1 MGSESSNYS
10 CRVPDDLAQ
19 EVDQKRERAHPET
32 GEALAKSQ
40 AVERGLELWVNRP
53 TWRDHAH
60 AAAVH
65 LSILAV
71 VAFVTG
77 ETTEVLSI
85 QESAMLAWV
94 LLSVAAGALALS
106 EFAGVIKES
115 RFDVRQLLARLRGS
129 EE

>member
-1 MGSESSNYS
+1 MASDSSNYS

-32 GEALAKSQ
+32 GEAIKKSK

-71 VAFVTG
+71 VAFVSG
-77 ETTEVLSI
+77 ETTEVLTI
-85 QESAMLAWV
+85 HEAAMLSWV
-94 LLSVAAGALALS
+94 LLSVAAGTLAMS
-106 EFAGVIKES
+106 EFVGVVRELHI
-115 RFDVRQLLARLRGS
+115 DVRRLLARFRRS